1 VYLTREEERMLNG
14 EYGEAVRLAIRTIVK
29 VGEALNAEKLIKV
42 KHVHVS
48 GISYHNIGDAGL
60 EFIRDLARSK
70 AKVRVLS
77 TINPLAFDL
86 DLKADNLDLKFV
98 EKQLEIINYLL
109 DMGFTPSFTCT
120 PYVIRRPKLGE
131 HLSWAES
138 SAVAY
143 VNTVFGARTN
153 REGGPLALLSAI
165 VGRTYYAG
173 VHLTEN
179 RIPRIL
185 VDVKVK
191 VRTVAEA
198 GVVGYMVGDLCKDKI
213 PYIRGLNYLSN
224 TMVKNLCAALATSSD
239 LPMCIIEG
247 ISPEFYLFNKEFIEE
262 RIIIDGNLLKEYTNR
277 LCDKG
282 CITSTSFTGCPHII
296 ISDVEYL
303 SKILTTI
310 RERKLKC
317 IITTNRYTYWYFNAT
332 GLSVILNGNLSIVKD
347 TCPVV
352 SPSLARDMM
361 SDSPKAI
368 YYISRIH
375 GRKMR
380 LYIC

>member
-1 VYLTREEERMLNG
+1 MYLTREEERMLNG

-29 VGEALNAEKLIKV
+29 VGEALDAKKLIKV
-42 KHVHVS
+42 EHAHVS
-48 GISYHNIGDAGL
+48 GISYYNIGDAGL
-60 EFIRDLARSK
+60 EFIRDLARSE
-70 AKVRVLS
+70 AKVKVFS

-86 DLKADNLDLKFV
+86 DLKASDLDLKFA
-98 EKQLEIINYLL
+98 EKQLEIISYLL

-131 HLSWAES
+131 HLAWAES

-143 VNTVFGARTN
+143 ANTVFGARTN

-179 RIPRIL
+179 RIPKVL

-191 VRTVAEA
+191 IRTVAEA
-198 GVVGYMVGDLCKDKI
+198 GVVGYMIGDLCRDKI
-213 PYIRGLNYLSN
+213 PYIKGLNYLNN

-247 ISPEFYLFNKEFIEE
+247 ISPESCLFNKEFIEE
-262 RIIIDGNLLKEYTNR
+262 RIVIDENLLKEYNDR

-282 CITSTSFTGCPHII
+282 CMTNTFFIGCPHVI

-303 SKILTTI
+303 SKILTMI
-310 RERKLKC
+310 EERKLKC
-317 IITTNRYTYWYFNAT
+317 IITTSRHTYWYFNAT
-332 GLSVILNGNLSIVKD
+332 GLSVILNEYLSIVKD

-352 SPSLARDMM
+352 SPSLARDLV

-368 YYISRIH
+368 HYISRMH

-380 LYIC
+380 LNVC